1 MPFKARV
8 LIPAGAVVAA
18 ILATACVPPPPPPP
32 PPPPTTTPTTQPA
45 AACPAT
51 PKTAAGPDSPN
62 PISSWGVNGTAV
74 TTVVIGDVVYVG
86 GTFSQAVSPTGST
99 KPHANLAAFCLA
111 NGNLLDTF
119 QADLSGKAQNA
130 SASTTEAWALT
141 TDGTNLFVGGNFSAV
156 NGTATGPLAK
166 LNPVT
171 GAVQSWN
178 PGTIP
183 DIVYAL
189 DYFGGQVY
197 AGGDFSINANLR
209 KGVRFDAATGTVDP
223 SWNANTD
230 AKIEALKVSPDGR
243 WVYIGGAFQN
253 VQGQPHDKL
262 AKLQRSDATVQSVL
276 YGASAGPGNVGARVF
291 DIAVDVNNQDQV
303 YVALGPKSGTNPP
316 PQSGA
321 GNRFI
326 FFNASG
332 APVWNDTGPDG
343 DGQAVE
349 LIGSVLYAGFHGGW
363 NGDSTKRLEGLNASN
378 GGLSGF
384 APTTGGV
391 LGVFDLAQA
400 PASGRFVAVGDFSF
414 MGSTNKLNGVAIFG

>member
-1 MPFKARV
+1 MAFKARV
-8 LIPAGAVVAA
+8 LIPVGAVVAT

-32 PPPPTTTPTTQPA
+32 PPPPTTTPTTQPQA
-45 AACPAT
+45 VCPAT
-51 PKTAAGPDSPN
+51 PKSAAGPDSPN

-74 TTVVIGDVVYVG
+74 TTVVIGDIVYVG
-86 GTFSQAVSPTGST
+86 GTFSQAVSPSGST

-130 SASTTEAWALT
+130 SSSTTEAWALT
-141 TDGTNLFVGGNFSAV
+141 TDGTNLFVGGNFNAV

-197 AGGDFSINANLR
+197 AGGDFSISANLR
-209 KGVRFDAATGTVDP
+209 KGVRFDAASGAVDTT
-223 SWNANTD
+223 WNANAD
-230 AKIEALKVSPDGR
+230 AKIESLKVSPSGN
-243 WVYIGGAFQN
+243 WVYIGGAFQT
-253 VQGQPHDKL
+253 VQGQAHDKL
-262 AKLQRSDATVQSVL
+262 AKLARADGAVQSVL
-276 YGASAGPGNVGARVF
+276 YSNQGSGVVGARVF
-291 DIAVDVNNQDQV
+291 DIAIDPANETNVF
-303 YVALGPKSGTNPP
+303 VALGPKSGTNPP
-316 PQSGA
+316 PPSGA
-321 GNRFI
+321 GNRFVL
-326 FFNASG
+326 FNSTG
-332 APVWNDTGPDG
+332 AATWDDTGPDG

-363 NGDSTKRLEGLNASN
+363 NKDTTKRLEGLNASN

-384 APTTGGV
+384 APSTGGV

-400 PASGRFVAVGDFSF
+400 PASGRFVAVGDFKN
-414 MGSTNKLNGVAIFG
+414 MGSTTKLNGVAIFS